1 MAEPDT
7 NSAVVDSDQEL
18 VALAQEG
25 DLEAFGVLVRRHQG
39 FVFGVILRVVK
50 NRATAEDLA
59 QDTFMRAFKSIH
71 GFRGD
76 AQVRSWL
83 YRIGNNLAI
92 NHVTR
97 SREHP
102 TDVVPEK
109 STDRSTAR
117 SAEQRDLKVALEAA
131 ISELPED
138 LRRPLI
144 MREYE
149 DCSYEKIAYELDVP
163 LNTIRTRIFR
173 AKRALQGSMEEWR

>member
-1 MAEPDT
+1 MAEYDT
-7 NSAVVDSDQEL
+7 DSAVADSDQEL
-18 VALAQEG
+18 VAMAQEG

-50 NRATAEDLA
+50 NRSTAEDLA
-59 QDTFMRAFKSIH
+59 QDTFLRAFKNLN

-97 SREHP
+97 NRENP
-102 TDVVPEK
+102 TEVVPER
-109 STDRSTAR
+109 STGRSTAR
-117 SAEQRDLKVALEAA
+117 SAEQRDLKEAMEAA
-131 ISELPED
+131 IAELPED
-138 LRRPLI
+138 LRRPLV

-149 DCSYEKIAYELDVP
+149 HCSYEHIAYELDVP

-173 AKRALQGSMEEWR
+173 AKRALQGSLEEWR